1 MTDILARLRSETRSE
16 HEAVEYQ
23 LGLVDE
29 ALTLTQYRRRLEQFW
44 GFYAP
49 LEARLCCGGTG
60 NRAEAVLCRQGK
72 SGWLEADLRALG
84 VGRPEQLPR
93 CERLPDLP
101 DRAAVLGCSYV
112 LEGATLG
119 GQIISRHV
127 ASRFGLSAESGG
139 RFFHGYGD
147 RTGEMWKTFTATVR
161 SFVEL
166 TGEEDAIVAAA
177 VGTFQSF
184 RLWCHEDAV
193 AR

>member
-72 SGWLEADLRALG
+72 SGWLEADLRAFADANLASYKRPKSYDFVAEMPRDPSG
-84 VGRPEQLPR
+84 KLYKRKLRDPYWEGR
-93 CERLPDLP
+93 
-101 DRAAVLGCSYV
+101 DRA
-112 LEGATLG
+112 
-119 GQIISRHV
+119 I
-127 ASRFGLSAESGG
+127 
-139 RFFHGYGD
+139 
-147 RTGEMWKTFTATVR
+147 
-161 SFVEL
+161 
-166 TGEEDAIVAAA
+166 
-177 VGTFQSF
+177 
-184 RLWCHEDAV
+184 
-193 AR
+193 